1 MDITDYVKEFRSL
14 QKTQKVRVADFCRER
29 LIDYYA
35 MVEALKRDKLT
46 SDAESDRMSMGDLE
60 LTDLPL
66 DSPSLDSSSFIRDV
80 ALQAPSG
87 IKVRIHGITATDLIT
102 VLGHLIQIKPC

>member
-1 MDITDYVKEFRSL
+1 MEIQDYVREFRAL
-14 QKTQKVRVADFCRER
+14 QKTRKVRVADFCREK

-35 MVEALKRDKLT
+35 MVEALKKDKMLA
-46 SDAESDRMSMGDLE
+46 DAEAEQMETGELE
-60 LTDLPL
+60 ITDVPL
-66 DSPSLDSSSFIRDV
+66 DRPSIDSSSLIQDV

-102 VLGHLIQIKPC
+102 VLGQLIQIKPC